1 MPAAGWLDFLGEFA
15 LQTGRRRTAIILGGP
30 DSGKSAF
37 ASFAAR
43 FLASGENAFP
53 VCLVDADVG
62 QSSIGLPGTISIKRY
77 SLHTRGLAL
86 KNPWPDRMT
95 FIGAVNPALRIPE
108 MIEGVKRM
116 AARCGKQYAVLVDI
130 TGLVSGGLGR
140 ALKLGKIK
148 ALRPGYV
155 IAIQKEVELEHIL
168 GALPG
173 IAGPKII
180 RFKPSRMAKKTSGA
194 ARANYRRQRYS
205 QYFASVRL
213 LKVPLG
219 GRHKIRLNYRRMQL
233 DICAMDFDTE
243 HLAGNIAGLNKGADT
258 LALGVFK
265 SIEKGR
271 ALFLAPLESAVK
283 IDNILFGEIFL

>member
-15 LQTGRRRTAIILGGP
+15 VQTGRGRTAIILGGP

-37 ASFAAR
+37 ARFSAR

-77 SLHTRGLAL
+77 SLHTRENA
-86 KNPWPDRMT
+86 WPDRMT

-116 AARCGKQYAVLVDI
+116 AAHCGKQYAKLVDT

-140 ALKLGKIK
+140 VLKLGKIK

-155 IAIQKEVELEHIL
+155 IAIQKEDELEHIL
-168 GALPG
+168 GALSG

-180 RFKPSRMAKKTSGA
+180 RFKPSRMAKKTSRA
-194 ARANYRRQRYS
+194 SRANYRRQRYCR
-205 QYFASVRL
+205 YFASARL

-219 GRHKIRLNYRRMQL
+219 GRHKIRFNYRRTQL
-233 DICAMDFDTE
+233 DICAMDFDPE

-265 SIEKGR
+265 GIEKGR

-283 IDNILFGEIFL
+283 IDNVLFGEIFI